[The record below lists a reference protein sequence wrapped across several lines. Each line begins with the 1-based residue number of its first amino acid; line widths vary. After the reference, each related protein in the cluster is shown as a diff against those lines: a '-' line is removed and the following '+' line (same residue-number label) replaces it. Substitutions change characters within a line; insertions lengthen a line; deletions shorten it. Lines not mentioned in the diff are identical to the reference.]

1 LVSLLLLLLLLLL
14 CWLWGGGG
22 QYFKD
27 PRSEA
32 HVSSLQRLSNI
43 SAKIM
48 DHGGL
53 CSNGDASL
61 TATSNL
67 YNKNSVS
74 YRDRIN
80 KFFVDFDATGTVVA
94 SHGDAN
100 VQGLPSPIES
110 DDIPKVL
117 SFMETAVGTLCLNT
131 PTPNPSPD
139 NDTSPAQLSG
149 SVALGFFE
157 RQGNTIG

>member
-1 LVSLLLLLLLLLL
+1 MAGVAGVGVGAVLAV
-14 CWLWGGGG
+14 GGG

-117 SFMETAVGTLCLNT
+117 SFMERAVGALC
-131 PTPNPSPD
+131 PNPNRQPLEEVPPPNGS
-139 NDTSPAQLSG
+139 TLLTLS
-149 SVALGFFE
+149 VLGQ
-157 RQGNTIG
+157 RPQNG

>member
-1 LVSLLLLLLLLLL
+1 MGISIGKIGLVAAAAAVLAV
-14 CWLWGGGG
+14 GKP
-22 QYFKD
+22 YFQD
-27 PRSEA
+27 HGTEA

-117 SFMETAVGTLCLNT
+117 SFMETAVGALCSN
-131 PTPNPSPD
+131 TPNPSLD
-139 NDTSPAQLSG
+139 NNTSPAQSSG

-157 RQGNTIG
+157 RQGNTNG